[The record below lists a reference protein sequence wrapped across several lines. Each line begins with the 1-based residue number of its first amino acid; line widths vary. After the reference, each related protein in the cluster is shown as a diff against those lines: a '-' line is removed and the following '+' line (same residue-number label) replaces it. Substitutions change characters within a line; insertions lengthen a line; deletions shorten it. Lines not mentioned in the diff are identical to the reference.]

1 MWNKAHQGFSP
12 QSAFDELKMSPRV
25 TRMKSSFL
33 SSLLFSIRCFRF
45 SSTLSF
51 FFLSFFLQRVLP
63 CSEKRGTAPSRL
75 RTRINLGHQFVENRN
90 LSSWIWIRSIPDLL
104 RRKWLEGSSPLSWN
118 NFQKDEDSLSLYS
131 LFLPLS
137 LQTRNHL
144 IQTSSMINREQ
155 LAWFNIV
162 SRRQVPGSIIGIHHR
177 FAPREM
183 GRKWVN
189 RETDANTGLINGQ
202 TYGRVR
208 MMANVE

>member
-104 RRKWLEGSSPLSWN
+104 RRKWLEGPSPLSWN

-137 LQTRNHL
+137 PDEKPL
-144 IQTSSMINREQ
+144 
-155 LAWFNIV
+155 
-162 SRRQVPGSIIGIHHR
+162 
-177 FAPREM
+177 
-183 GRKWVN
+183 
-189 RETDANTGLINGQ
+189 NTNLINDKPRTVGL
-202 TYGRVR
+202 V
-208 MMANVE
+208 